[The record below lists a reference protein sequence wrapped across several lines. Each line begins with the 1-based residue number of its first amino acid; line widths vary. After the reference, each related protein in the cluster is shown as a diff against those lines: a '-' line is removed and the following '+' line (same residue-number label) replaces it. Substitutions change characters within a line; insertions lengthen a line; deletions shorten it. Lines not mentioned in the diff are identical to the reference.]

1 MRLRTVVACLLV
13 TGGVAVGVTPA
24 TAATVSSGSCT
35 STVGNATN
43 VSMSVDADGTCIL
56 QFKNVGSTTWGVPA
70 GITSAEVFIVGGGG
84 AGAWSD
90 VLAQGGGGGG
100 GIAHKSNLS
109 VSGTY
114 TVTVGAGGT
123 GTNSPMSWTSGEASS

>member
-84 AGAWSD
+84 GAAAYAYRSGH
-90 VLAQGGGGGG
+90 GGS
-100 GIAHKSNLS
+100 GI
-109 VSGTY
+109 VIVRFG
-114 TVTVGAGGT
+114 
-123 GTNSPMSWTSGEASS
+123 